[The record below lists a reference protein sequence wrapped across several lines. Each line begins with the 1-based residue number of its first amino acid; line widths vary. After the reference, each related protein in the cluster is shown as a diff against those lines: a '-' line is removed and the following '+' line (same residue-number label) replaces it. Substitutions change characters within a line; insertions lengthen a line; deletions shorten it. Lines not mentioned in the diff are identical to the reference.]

1 MEDRREEEDDNLV
14 KEVYKATKVRAM
26 AIEAV

>member
-14 KEVYKATKVRAM
+14 KEVYKEIKVGAM
-26 AIEAV
+26 AIEVV